1 LRKGESNHSPFS
13 KKGLDFLYNSGLKTG
28 KGKKMKLK
36 KTRKYSKGELREAG
50 QGYLFMAPVIFTLGL
65 FVIAPI
71 LYAIF
76 LSFHK
81 VELLGGTN
89 LTFVGFDN
97 FARVFN
103 DFRAGIAL
111 KNTAFYVLIVV
122 PSQTA
127 LALVLA
133 ATLNAGMKGE
143 KFFRIVYFL
152 PTLTSSAVLTLI
164 FMWMYNQNGLIN
176 NILSFVGLPTY
187 NWIGDP
193 SVALL
198 AIMIMNIWATAPFF
212 MVIYLA
218 ALQDIPES
226 LYEAAELDGANA
238 LKKFWYIT
246 VPNLRPVTSFVIIM
260 GIIGTFQLFDQSYI
274 FSGGSGGPNNST
286 LTVVLLIYQYAF
298 ASMGTMGYAAAIAFF
313 LAFVILAATLL
324 QRKFSKE
331 ETLY

>member
-1 LRKGESNHSPFS
+1 MKMFS
-13 KKGLDFLYNSGLKTG
+13 KKES
-28 KGKKMKLK
+28 
-36 KTRKYSKGELREAG
+36 REAG
-50 QGYLFMAPVIFTLGL
+50 QGYLFLLPALLVLGV

-71 LYAIF
+71 LYAVF

-81 VELLGGTN
+81 VELIGGASYEFRG
-89 LTFVGFDN
+89 LDN
-97 FARVFN
+97 FMKVTF
-103 DFRAGIAL
+103 DDRAIIAL
-111 KNTAFYVLIVV
+111 KNTAIYVAIVV
-122 PSQTA
+122 PTQTF

-133 ATLNAGMKGE
+133 SSLNAGLKGQ

-176 NILSFVGLPTY
+176 YVLKFLNLPTY

-193 SVALL
+193 DVALI

-218 ALQDIPES
+218 ALQDIPDS
-226 LYEAAELDGANA
+226 HYEAAELDGAGPIQ
-238 LKKFWYIT
+238 KFWHIT
-246 VPNLRPVTSFVIIM
+246 VPNLRPVTSFVVIM
-260 GIIGTFQLFDQSYI
+260 GLIGTFQLFDQSYI

-298 ASMGTMGYAAAIAFF
+298 KTLGTMGYATAIAFM
-313 LAFVILAATLL
+313 LAIIILVATLL

-331 ETLY
+331 ESLY